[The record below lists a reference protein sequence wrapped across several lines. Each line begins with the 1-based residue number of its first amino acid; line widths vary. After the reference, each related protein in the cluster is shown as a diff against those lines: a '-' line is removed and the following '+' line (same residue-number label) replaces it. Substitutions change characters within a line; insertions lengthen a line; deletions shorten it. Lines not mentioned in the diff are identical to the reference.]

1 MDAMGTH
8 FLFVAQDDPWQ
19 DILYAADAGG
29 FCEVPLSLLRRL
41 RKEGEVHKGSD
52 EAERG
57 FRVSKPGWDIL
68 WLVNQTPYWGL
79 VSVNKALLKAYFWGG
94 GR

>member
-1 MDAMGTH
+1 MGTH

-57 FRVSKPGWDIL
+57 FQGF
-68 WLVNQTPYWGL
+68 QAGL
-79 VSVNKALLKAYFWGG
+79 RYIMAGQPNPLLRIGFC
-94 GR
+94 